1 MKKIAVMGAHS
12 SAKTTRIEFIEHV
25 LGLVNYPLYIV
36 PEAARLCPYDINQN
50 AGFKAQMWMIE
61 KQLKMERAAEKKA
74 LENAN
79 GHEPII
85 LCDRTLYDMIVYSES
100 LLNKNK
106 MIITEFKTIESRVRE
121 IFRKGLILPY
131 DQVYLCQPRP
141 IIDDGVR
148 DTDRG
153 WQLELYTRFKN
164 VAQRYDLPVIELR

>member
-12 SAKTTRIEFIEHV
+12 SAKTTRIEFLEQV
-25 LGLVNYPLYIV
+25 FGVVKYPLYIV

-61 KQLKMERAAEKKA
+61 KQLRMEQFAEKKA
-74 LENAN
+74 LEKAN

-100 LLNKNK
+100 LVKKDK
-106 MIITEFKTIESRVRE
+106 MTTKDLASIESRVRE
-121 IFRKGLILPY
+121 IFRKRLIRPY
-131 DQVYLCQPRP
+131 DQIYLCQPRP

-153 WQLELYTRFKN
+153 WQLELYNRFKN
-164 VAQRYDLPVIELR
+164 VVQRYDLPVVELR